1 MGISDTGD
9 KKVWE
14 VEDFTLADEDLV
26 RDCLCKLDTHKS
38 TGPDGIHQQVLRE
51 LAEVTATSLS
61 VIFERSWGMGKVPE
75 DWRKANVTHLQ
86 KGKKEDVENYRPV
99 SLTYVPGKVVE
110 LFILDVISKQVEE
123 REVIR
128 HSQHGFTKGQSCVI
142 NLIAFCAVMTIWVD
156 EGKAVDVVYL
166 DFSKALDT
174 FSYNVLV
181 MKLSKCEIGEW
192 TVRWI

>member
-166 DFSKALDT
+166 DFSKALDA

>member
-110 LFILDVISKQVEE
+110 LFILDVISKLVEE

-142 NLIAFCAVMTIWVD
+142 NLIAFYAVMTIWVD

>member
-86 KGKKEDVENYRPV
+86 KGKKDDVENYRPV

-110 LFILDVISKQVEE
+110 LFILDVISKLVEE

-142 NLIAFCAVMTIWVD
+142 NLIAFYAVMTIWVD

>member
-1 MGISDTGD
+1 M
-9 KKVWE
+9 
-14 VEDFTLADEDLV
+14 EDFTLADEDLV

-142 NLIAFCAVMTIWVD
+142 NLIAFYAVMTIWVD

-166 DFSKALDT
+166 DFSKALDA

>member
-110 LFILDVISKQVEE
+110 LFILDVISKLVEE

>member
-1 MGISDTGD
+1 LGISDTGD

-86 KGKKEDVENYRPV
+86 KGKKDDVENYRPV

-110 LFILDVISKQVEE
+110 LFILDVISKLVEE

-142 NLIAFCAVMTIWVD
+142 NLIAFYAVMTIWVD

-166 DFSKALDT
+166 DFSKAFDT
-174 FSYNVLV
+174 VLHNRY
-181 MKLSKCEIGEW
+181 
-192 TVRWI
+192 T

>member
-86 KGKKEDVENYRPV
+86 KGKKDDVENYRPV

-110 LFILDVISKQVEE
+110 LFILDVISKLVEE

>member
-110 LFILDVISKQVEE
+110 LFILDVISKLVEE

-142 NLIAFCAVMTIWVD
+142 NLIAFYAVMTIWVD

-166 DFSKALDT
+166 DFSKALDA

>member
-142 NLIAFCAVMTIWVD
+142 NLIAFYAVMTIWVD

>member
-1 MGISDTGD
+1 LGISDTGD

-86 KGKKEDVENYRPV
+86 KGKKDDVENYRPV

-110 LFILDVISKQVEE
+110 LFILDVISKLVEE

-142 NLIAFCAVMTIWVD
+142 NLIAFYAVMTIWVD
-156 EGKAVDVVYL
+156 EGEAVDVVYL

>member
-166 DFSKALDT
+166 DFSKAFDAV
-174 FSYNVLV
+174 SHNILV
-181 MKLSKCEIGEW
+181 MKLRKCGINEW
-192 TVRWI
+192 TVM

>member
-1 MGISDTGD
+1 
-9 KKVWE
+9 
-14 VEDFTLADEDLV
+14 
-26 RDCLCKLDTHKS
+26 
-38 TGPDGIHQQVLRE
+38 
-51 LAEVTATSLS
+51 
-61 VIFERSWGMGKVPE
+61 MGKVPE

-142 NLIAFCAVMTIWVD
+142 NLIAFYAVMT
-156 EGKAVDVVYL
+156 A
-166 DFSKALDT
+166 
-174 FSYNVLV
+174 
-181 MKLSKCEIGEW
+181 
-192 TVRWI
+192 

>member
-142 NLIAFCAVMTIWVD
+142 NLIAFYAVMTIWVD

-192 TVRWI
+192 TARWI